1 MDILRKGDP
10 IAIFPMLDQ
19 HSTVV
24 AFFIPTGGIAWEVG
38 GLKATEEKQSKR
50 ESWGLPPPPHTSIA
64 GWRGGGV
71 TILP

>member
-24 AFFIPTGGIAWEVG
+24 AFFIPTGGIACEVG

-50 ESWGLPPPPHTSIA
+50 ESWCLPPPPIDC
-64 GWRGGGV
+64 GWEGEGGWE
-71 TILP
+71 